1 MKISK
6 EVKVGILAVVA
17 MTILYVGFR
26 FLKGIDFF
34 DPTNTYYVEYNSV
47 EGLSV
52 SSPVKVNGFR
62 VGRVKSIGLQQEGG
76 NTKMVVSLE
85 ISDDLE
91 VYEGSKAVL
100 SDDGIL
106 GSKTINLS
114 IAPQGNVLEE
124 ESFLIGIVDKS
135 LQEMIQ
141 ERADPIVAEVDTTL
155 HRVNNILSGLSG
167 SGEKVDRAVGQ
178 LQETAELLKYIVTE
192 NRRDI
197 NAITNNVRGLTE
209 ALNDPESGI
218 KPFMAKLNQMAD
230 TLNSLELRETV
241 ANTNIAVARID
252 SLTRGLER
260 GEGSLGMLLKDDSL
274 YSNLNRSSQDL
285 DKLLIDVRKNPGR
298 YLDFR
303 LNLLGIGNR

>member
-6 EVKVGILAVVA
+6 EAKVGMLAVVA
-17 MTILYVGFR
+17 ITILYVGFR

-34 DPTNTYYVEYNSV
+34 DPTNTYFVEYGTV

-62 VGRVKSIGLQQEGG
+62 VGRVKSINLQQEGAE
-76 NTKMVVSLE
+76 TKMVVGLE

-91 VYEGSKAVL
+91 IYDGSKAIL
-100 SDDGIL
+100 SDDGLL
-106 GSKTINLS
+106 GSKS
-114 IAPQGNVLEE
+114 ITLAIAGQGKVLEE
-124 ESFLIGIVDKS
+124 ESFLIGMVDKS

-167 SGEKVDRAVGQ
+167 SGEKVDRAVGE

-197 NAITNNVRGLTE
+197 NVITNNVRQLSG

-230 TLNSLELRETV
+230 TLNSLELRATL
-241 ANTNIAVARID
+241 ANANMAVSRID
-252 SLTRGLER
+252 SITRGLER

-274 YSNLNRSSQDL
+274 YNNLNRSSEDL
-285 DKLLIDVRKNPGR
+285 DKLLIDVRRNPGR
-298 YLDFR
+298 YLDLRF
-303 LNLLGIGNR
+303 NVLGIGNK